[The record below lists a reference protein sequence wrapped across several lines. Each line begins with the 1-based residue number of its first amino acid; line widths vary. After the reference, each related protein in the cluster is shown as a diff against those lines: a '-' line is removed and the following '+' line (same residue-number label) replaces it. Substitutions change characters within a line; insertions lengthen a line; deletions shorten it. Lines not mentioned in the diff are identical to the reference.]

1 MAVWAG
7 VILLMGMVL
16 TLGGEIP
23 GWAQTGTSPPEV
35 HLLGQAVFSKGS
47 LKVRNTEVGG
57 LSGITYDP
65 AQNLYYVISD
75 DRAQRGPARFYT
87 LKLDLNQYRFDNNA
101 VAFTDV
107 TFLTGPNQQPFPR
120 MSLDPEGIAFA
131 RPGSLWIASEGE
143 VNLEE
148 KRIYPPF
155 IREFSLQGRQLQDL
169 PIPQPFLPLIK
180 DGQQQAGIR
189 NNLAFESL
197 TLTPNQDYLFT
208 ATENALV
215 QDGPAASG
223 KQGSPVRIIKYALS
237 TGTVVGSY
245 LYETDPVSLTPQ
257 PASGFSTNGLVELLA
272 LDDQGTRLLAL
283 ERSFSVGL
291 AGTGNTV
298 KLYEVDLTTASDLQG
313 IESLKGDGQTEFTP
327 VRKRLLLDLNDL
339 GLTPNVDNLEGMT
352 WGPKFL
358 NGERSL
364 ILVSD
369 NNFSERQITQILVL
383 SLLL

>member
-1 MAVWAG
+1 MA
-7 VILLMGMVL
+7 MGMVL
-16 TLGGEIP
+16 ALGGSLP
-23 GWAQTGTSPPEV
+23 AWTQANPSEV
-35 HLLGQAVFSKGS
+35 NLLGQAVFSKGA

-75 DRAQRGPARFYT
+75 DRAQWGPARFYT
-87 LKLDLNQYRFDNNA
+87 LQLDLNQYRFDNNA
-101 VAFTDV
+101 VTLTDV
-107 TFLTGPNQQPFPR
+107 TFLTGANQQPFPR

-131 RPGSLWIASEGE
+131 RPGSLWISSEGE

-169 PIPQPFLPLIK
+169 PIPQPFLPLIQ
-180 DGQQQAGIR
+180 DGRQQAGIR

-215 QDGPAASG
+215 QDGPAAG
-223 KQGSPVRIIKYALS
+223 VTQGSPVRMIKYALS
-237 TGTVVGSY
+237 TGSVVGTY
-245 LYETDPVSLTPQ
+245 LYETDPVALPPQ
-257 PASGFSTNGLVELLA
+257 PAGGFSTNGLVELLA

-291 AGTGNTV
+291 DGTGNTI
-298 KLYEVDLTTASDLQG
+298 KLYEVDLTTASNLQG
-313 IESLKGDGQTEFTP
+313 VESLNAVDQTEFTP

-339 GLTPNVDNLEGMT
+339 GLTPGVDNLEGMA
-352 WGPKFL
+352 WGPKLL
-358 NGERSL
+358 NGQRSL
-364 ILVSD
+364 VLVSD
-369 NNFSERQITQILVL
+369 NNFSERQVTQILVL

>member
-1 MAVWAG
+1 MVVWPG
-7 VILLMGMVL
+7 VIMAIGMVL
-16 TLGGEIP
+16 ALGGP
-23 GWAQTGTSPPEV
+23 GPAWTQSNPPEV
-35 HLLGQAVFSKGS
+35 NLLGQAVFSKGA
-47 LKVRNTEVGG
+47 LKVRNKEVGG

-87 LKLDLNQYRFDNNA
+87 LQLDLNQYRFDNNA
-101 VAFTDV
+101 VTFTDV

-131 RPGSLWIASEGE
+131 RSGSLWISSEGE

-169 PIPQPFLPLIK
+169 PIPQLFLPQIK

-215 QDGPAASG
+215 QDGPASSVT
-223 KQGSPVRIIKYALS
+223 QGSPVRILKYALS

-245 LYETDPVSLTPQ
+245 LYETDPVALAPQ

-291 AGTGNTV
+291 AGTGNTI
-298 KLYEVDLTTASDLQG
+298 KLYEVDLTLASDLQG
-313 IESLKGDGQTEFTP
+313 VESLNAVDQTEFTP
-327 VRKRLLLDLNDL
+327 AGKRLLLDFNDL
-339 GLTPNVDNLEGMT
+339 GLTPGVDNLEGMT
-352 WGPKFL
+352 LGPKLL
-358 NGERSL
+358 NGEHSL

-369 NNFSERQITQILVL
+369 NNFSERQVTQILVL